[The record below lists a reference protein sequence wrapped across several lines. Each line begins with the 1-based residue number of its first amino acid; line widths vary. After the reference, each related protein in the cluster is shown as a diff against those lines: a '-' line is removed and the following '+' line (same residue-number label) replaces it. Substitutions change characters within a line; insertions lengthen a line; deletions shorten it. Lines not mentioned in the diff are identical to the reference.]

1 VNAPVKLTIDIWS
14 DVMCPWCII
23 GYKQLET
30 ALEAL
35 EGEIAAEI
43 RWRPFELNP
52 DLPEAGEDA
61 GQHIMRKYG
70 QPPSDGAMRQMQAIA
85 EAAGYEMRYLGPKD
99 DGGEEPP
106 RMMWNTRAAHKLLH
120 WALDAAGPEVQTRLK
135 LALFDAHF
143 QQRRNIS
150 DAEVLADIAESHG
163 LDRNGAIAAMADE
176 NLARTIEAEEM
187 DAIGKGINAVPTM
200 LVEGRFMI
208 PGAQDPETYANYLRK
223 VVTRMTDAA

>member
-1 VNAPVKLTIDIWS
+1 VTAPVKLTIDIWS

-30 ALEAL
+30 ALGEL
-35 EGEIAAEI
+35 DGEIAAEI
-43 RWRPFELNP
+43 RWRAFELNP
-52 DLPEAGEDA
+52 DLPAEGEDA
-61 GQHIMRKYG
+61 GRHIMRKYG

-85 EAAGYEMRYLGPKD
+85 EAAGYEMRYLGEGD
-99 DGGEEPP
+99 EPP
-106 RMMWNTRAAHKLLH
+106 RMMWNTRAAHMLLH

-150 DAEVLADIAESHG
+150 DAEVLADIAEGLG
-163 LDRNGAIAAMADE
+163 LDREGALAAMADE